1 MSQVKQKAIPRTY
14 VETLTRKAVLQHTAQ
29 SVLEEFANYAPGD
42 ARWLINK
49 LPTIVKHELLSGFQ
63 LVAYSDGEPV
73 TSVRFKLDWKEHKL
87 QQEIKSDFDV
97 ADLEDGKTHAS
108 TREVVGL
115 VHNYLKQV
123 HNTVPNVHYEVWF
136 TRNGVA
142 RKQLGAEKYYELL
155 GIEGSLQREIQDAL
169 AYAPI
174 AAMNAARRAREI
186 FFPGAEEASM
196 DIR

>member
-1 MSQVKQKAIPRTY
+1 
-14 VETLTRKAVLQHTAQ
+14 
-29 SVLEEFANYAPGD
+29 
-42 ARWLINK
+42 
-49 LPTIVKHELLSGFQ
+49 
-63 LVAYSDGEPV
+63 
-73 TSVRFKLDWKEHKL
+73 
-87 QQEIKSDFDV
+87 
-97 ADLEDGKTHAS
+97 
-108 TREVVGL
+108 
-115 VHNYLKQV
+115 
-123 HNTVPNVHYEVWF
+123 VHYEVWF